1 MSLISTPRGRSKLEA
16 AAFTAVL
23 MIFFFAVGLAGG
35 AYYLMQAPGAEPQL
49 ADSATT
55 SPSFDATAQRLA
67 QVQPTA
73 HPPDTV
79 PTLPPAMP
87 IAPAFERAAMAAPAV
102 SVAPSEPAPVAFAAT
117 EASRT
122 LPTPGP
128 ITKPANQATGNDRS
142 KSITS
147 RQVAALRPPPMPAHG
162 AGAYRVQF
170 GAFASEENARRI
182 QWAIEATGMAVD
194 VTHSPNSAGRVLYT
208 LRSPR
213 FPDATAAQA
222 AADIVKDKV
231 SRFVNP
237 LPIEYAILGDTAE

>member
-35 AYYLMQAPGAEPQL
+35 AFYLMQAPGSEPQL

-55 SPSFDATAQRLA
+55 TPSFDATAQRLA

-73 HPPDTV
+73 RPPDTV
-79 PTLPPAMP
+79 PNLPPDTP
-87 IAPAFERAAMAAPAV
+87 IAPAFERAAMAAPAA
-102 SVAPSEPAPVAFAAT
+102 SSEPAPVAFAAT
-117 EASRT
+117 QASRT
-122 LPTPGP
+122 LATPGP
-128 ITKPANQATGNDRS
+128 SAKPVSPNTADRT

-162 AGAYRVQF
+162 TGAYRVQF

-194 VTHSPNSAGRVLYT
+194 VTHAPNSAGRVLYT

-213 FPDATAAQA
+213 FPDPTAAQA
-222 AADIVKDKV
+222 AADVVKDKV

-237 LPIEYAILGDTAE
+237 LPIEYAIMSDTAE